1 MSNKIDSKG
10 KQVMS
15 YVFEIPIEQIKD
27 NSSAD
32 NIESWDSIKHMNLV
46 VALEEEFDIEFTD
59 NNIIELINTKL
70 IVEVIRERTYV
81 G

>member
-1 MSNKIDSKG
+1 
-10 KQVMS
+10 
-15 YVFEIPIEQIKD
+15 
-27 NSSAD
+27 
-32 NIESWDSIKHMNLV
+32 

>member
-1 MSNKIDSKG
+1 MSNKIDSKV

-32 NIESWDSIKHMNLV
+32 NIESWDSIKH
-46 VALEEEFDIEFTD
+46 
-59 NNIIELINTKL
+59 III
-70 IVEVIRERTYV
+70 
-81 G
+81 